1 MMPTTDETPQQLTD
15 AAGTLVADRYRVL
28 ERIGRGGLADVYR
41 ATDEALGREVALKV
55 FRAEFASAADLRRQQ
70 DEVRILATRSH
81 PSLVTL
87 FDAITDEQGR
97 GVLVLEYVKGTDV
110 RGRLRSGALPE
121 RAVAAIGADIARAL
135 AYLHGAGV
143 VHRDVSPAN
152 ILLPEST
159 ASGVAAK
166 LTDLGIARLVD
177 DAKVTATGTVIGTA
191 SYLSP
196 EQAAGRPITAATDVY
211 SLGLV
216 LLECLTG
223 HREFPGTAVESA
235 TARLS
240 RDPRIPE
247 SLGPAW
253 GELLRSM
260 TSRDPAARLSAEEA
274 APRLSALLAD
284 EAPTAVLADSA
295 EAPTAVLPDPAEVP
309 TAPMSAKDA
318 VTALGPTLVLP
329 AGEGEDSDGQGA
341 DGRRPAGPDA
351 DERGAGRDARVSLP
365 TAPESSVARAQRT
378 ARPERAG
385 SRGGRRTALTIVLAL
400 DAVAAVVAVIL
411 AIGALAGSAA
421 PAPDPVGGYPAVD
434 GTLGT
439 HLKQLEHQVST
450 SYTP

>member
-1 MMPTTDETPQQLTD
+1 MQQPATA
-15 AAGTLVADRYRVL
+15 AAGTLIADRYRIL
-28 ERIGRGGLADVYR
+28 DRIGRGGLADVYR

-55 FRAEFASAADLRRQQ
+55 FRPEFASAADLRRQQ

-87 FDAITDEQGR
+87 FDAISAADGR
-97 GVLVLEYVKGTDV
+97 AVLVLEYVKGTDV
-110 RGRLRSGALPE
+110 RARLRSGAIAA

-166 LTDLGIARLVD
+166 LTELGIARLVD

-196 EQAAGRPITAATDVY
+196 EQASGRPLTPATDVY

-223 HREFPGTAVESA
+223 RREFPGTAVESA

-240 RDPRIPE
+240 RDPVIPE
-247 SLGPAW
+247 ALGGAW
-253 GELLRSM
+253 AELLRAM
-260 TSRDPAARLSAEEA
+260 TARDPAQRPTAGEA
-274 APRLSALLAD
+274 AVQLSALLA
-284 EAPTAVLADSA
+284 E
-295 EAPTAVLPDPAEVP
+295 EAPTAVLPAPEEVP
-309 TAPMSAKDA
+309 TAPLAARD
-318 VTALGPTLVLP
+318 VTTTLPPTLLLP
-329 AGEGEDSDGQGA
+329 SPAAPEADAGEPSRSGRA
-341 DGRRPAGPDA
+341 TTTGRR
-351 DERGAGRDARVSLP
+351 
-365 TAPESSVARAQRT
+365 RT
-378 ARPERAG
+378 
-385 SRGGRRTALTIVLAL
+385 LAIIL
-400 DAVAAVVAVIL
+400 AVDAVAAVVAVIL
-411 AIGALAGSAA
+411 TIGALAGSAQ
-421 PAPDPVGGYPAVD
+421 PTPDPVGSYPAVG

-450 SYTP
+450 SYAP

>member
-1 MMPTTDETPQQLTD
+1 MMPATDGMQQPVTA
-15 AAGTLVADRYRVL
+15 AAGTLIAERYRIL
-28 ERIGRGGLADVYR
+28 DRIGRGGLADVYR
-41 ATDEALGREVALKV
+41 ATDEALGREVALKI

-87 FDAITDEQGR
+87 FDAISAADGR

-110 RGRLRSGALPE
+110 RERVRSGALAAP
-121 RAVAAIGADIARAL
+121 AVAAIGADIARAL

-159 ASGVAAK
+159 VSGVAAK

-196 EQAAGRPITAATDVY
+196 EQAGGRPLTAATDVY

-223 HREFPGTAVESA
+223 RREFPGTAVESA

-240 RDPRIPE
+240 RDPVIPE
-247 SLGPAW
+247 ALGGAW
-253 GELLRSM
+253 AELLRAM
-260 TSRDPAARLSAEEA
+260 TARDPARRPTAGEA
-274 APRLSALLAD
+274 AVRFSALLAG
-284 EAPTAVLADSA
+284 EAPTAVLR
-295 EAPTAVLPDPAEVP
+295 APEEVP
-309 TAPMSAKDA
+309 TAPVAARD
-318 VTALGPTLVLP
+318 VTTTLPPTLL
-329 AGEGEDSDGQGA
+329 
-341 DGRRPAGPDA
+341 
-351 DERGAGRDARVSLP
+351 LP
-365 TAPESSVARAQRT
+365 TRAAEADAEEPSGPEPATAPRR
-378 ARPERAG
+378 
-385 SRGGRRTALTIVLAL
+385 RRTLAVIL
-400 DAVAAVVAVIL
+400 AVDAVAAVVAVIL
-411 AIGALAGSAA
+411 TIGALAGSAQ
-421 PAPDPVGGYPAVD
+421 PSPDPVGGYPAVG

-439 HLKQLEHQVST
+439 HLEQLERQVST
-450 SYTP
+450 SYAP

>member
-1 MMPTTDETPQQLTD
+1 MMPTTDGMQQPATA
-15 AAGTLVADRYRVL
+15 AAGTLIADRYRIL
-28 ERIGRGGLADVYR
+28 DRIGRGGLADVYR

-55 FRAEFASAADLRRQQ
+55 FRPEFASAADLRRQQ

-87 FDAITDEQGR
+87 FDAISAADGR
-97 GVLVLEYVKGTDV
+97 AVLVLEYVKGTDV
-110 RGRLRSGALPE
+110 RARLRSGAIAAS
-121 RAVAAIGADIARAL
+121 AVAAIGADIARAL

-196 EQAAGRPITAATDVY
+196 EQASGRPLTPATDVY

-223 HREFPGTAVESA
+223 RREFPGTAVESA

-240 RDPRIPE
+240 RDPVIPE
-247 SLGPAW
+247 ALGGAW
-253 GELLRSM
+253 AELLRAM
-260 TSRDPAARLSAEEA
+260 TARDPAQRPTAGEA
-274 APRLSALLAD
+274 AVQLSALLA
-284 EAPTAVLADSA
+284 E
-295 EAPTAVLPDPAEVP
+295 EAPTAVLPAPEEVP
-309 TAPMSAKDA
+309 TAPLAARD
-318 VTALGPTLVLP
+318 VTTTLPPTLLLP
-329 AGEGEDSDGQGA
+329 SPAAPEADAGEPSRSGRA
-341 DGRRPAGPDA
+341 TTTGRR
-351 DERGAGRDARVSLP
+351 
-365 TAPESSVARAQRT
+365 RT
-378 ARPERAG
+378 
-385 SRGGRRTALTIVLAL
+385 LAIIL
-400 DAVAAVVAVIL
+400 AVDAVAAVVAVIL
-411 AIGALAGSAA
+411 TIGALAGSAQ
-421 PAPDPVGGYPAVD
+421 PTPDPVGSYPAVG

-450 SYTP
+450 SYAP

>member
-1 MMPTTDETPQQLTD
+1 MSTTDETPQQLTS
-15 AAGTLVADRYRVL
+15 AAGTLIADRYRIL
-28 ERIGRGGLADVYR
+28 ERIGRGGLADVYS
-41 ATDEALGREVALKV
+41 ATDEALGREVALKI
-55 FRAEFASAADLRRQQ
+55 FRPEYASAADLRRQQ

-87 FDAITDEQGR
+87 FDAISDTEGHA
-97 GVLVLEYVKGTDV
+97 VLVLEYVKGSDV
-110 RGRLRSGALPE
+110 RERLRSGAIAAP
-121 RAVAAIGADIARAL
+121 AVAAIGADIARAL

-152 ILLPEST
+152 ILLPESA

-196 EQAAGRPITAATDVY
+196 EQAAGRPLTAATDVY

-223 HREFPGTAVESA
+223 RREFPGTAVESA

-240 RDPRIPE
+240 RDPRVPE
-247 SLGPAW
+247 SLGAAW
-253 GELLRSM
+253 GDLLRAM
-260 TSRDPAARLSAEEA
+260 TARDPAVRLPA
-274 APRLSALLAD
+274 ADAAVRLSALLAQ
-284 EAPTAVLADSA
+284 EAPTPG
-295 EAPTAVLPDPAEVP
+295 PTAVLPAPDEVP
-309 TAPMSAKDA
+309 TAPMAARD
-318 VTALGPTLVLP
+318 VTTTLPPTVLLP
-329 AGEGEDSDGQGA
+329 TEGERTEAAPARDA
-341 DGRRPAGPDA
+341 ARPASP
-351 DERGAGRDARVSLP
+351 GRP
-365 TAPESSVARAQRT
+365 T
-378 ARPERAG
+378 
-385 SRGGRRTALTIVLAL
+385 SRRRRRTIAIILVL

-411 AIGALAGSAA
+411 TIGALAGSAQ
-421 PAPDPVGGYPAVD
+421 PTPDPVGSYPAVG

-450 SYTP
+450 SYAP

>member
-1 MMPTTDETPQQLTD
+1 MMPTTDGMQQPATA
-15 AAGTLVADRYRVL
+15 AAGTLIADRYRIL
-28 ERIGRGGLADVYR
+28 DRIGRGGLADVYR

-55 FRAEFASAADLRRQQ
+55 FRPEFASAADLRRQQ

-87 FDAITDEQGR
+87 FDAISAADGR
-97 GVLVLEYVKGTDV
+97 AVLVLEYVKGTDV
-110 RGRLRSGALPE
+110 RARLRSGAIAA

-196 EQAAGRPITAATDVY
+196 EQASGRPLTPATDVY

-223 HREFPGTAVESA
+223 RREFPGTAVESA

-240 RDPRIPE
+240 RDPVIPE
-247 SLGPAW
+247 ALGGAW
-253 GELLRSM
+253 AELLRAM
-260 TSRDPAARLSAEEA
+260 TARDPAQRPTAGEA
-274 APRLSALLAD
+274 AVQLSALLA
-284 EAPTAVLADSA
+284 E
-295 EAPTAVLPDPAEVP
+295 EAPTAVLPAPEEVP
-309 TAPMSAKDA
+309 TAPLAARD
-318 VTALGPTLVLP
+318 VTTTLPPTLLLP
-329 AGEGEDSDGQGA
+329 SPAAPEADAGEPSRSGRA
-341 DGRRPAGPDA
+341 TTTGRR
-351 DERGAGRDARVSLP
+351 
-365 TAPESSVARAQRT
+365 RT
-378 ARPERAG
+378 
-385 SRGGRRTALTIVLAL
+385 LAIIL
-400 DAVAAVVAVIL
+400 AVDAVAAVVAVIL
-411 AIGALAGSAA
+411 TIGALAGSAQ
-421 PAPDPVGGYPAVD
+421 PTPDPVGSYPAVG

-450 SYTP
+450 SYAP

>member
-1 MMPTTDETPQQLTD
+1 MMPTTDETPQPLTD
-15 AAGTLVADRYRVL
+15 AAGTLVAGRYRVL

-55 FRAEFASAADLRRQQ
+55 FRSEFADAADLRRQQ

-87 FDAITDEQGR
+87 FDAITDAEGR

-196 EQAAGRPITAATDVY
+196 EQAAGRPVTAATDVY

-253 GELLRSM
+253 GGLLRSM
-260 TSRDPAARLSAEEA
+260 TSRDPADRLSAEEA
-274 APRLSALLAD
+274 APRLSALLAGD
-284 EAPTAVLADSA
+284 SPTAVLAA
-295 EAPTAVLPDPAEVP
+295 DPAEVP
-309 TAPMSAKDA
+309 TAPLSAKDA

-329 AGEGEDSDGQGA
+329 AAQGSTA
-341 DGRRPAGPDA
+341 ERPDL
-351 DERGAGRDARVSLP
+351 GA
-365 TAPESSVARAQRT
+365 
-378 ARPERAG
+378 ARPEQPT
-385 SRGGRRTALTIVLAL
+385 SSGRRRSALAIVLAI
-400 DAVAAVVAVIL
+400 DVMAAVVAMVL

-421 PAPDPVGGYPAVD
+421 PAPDPVGSYPAVD

-450 SYTP
+450 SYAP

>member
-87 FDAITDEQGR
+87 FDAITDAQGR

-284 EAPTAVLADSA
+284 EAPTAVLADPA

-329 AGEGEDSDGQGA
+329 AGEGVDSDGQDA
-341 DGRRPAGPDA
+341 DGRRPAGP
-351 DERGAGRDARVSLP
+351 DARVSLP

-421 PAPDPVGGYPAVD
+421 PAPDPVGSYPAVD

>member
-1 MMPTTDETPQQLTD
+1 MPTTNETPRQLT
-15 AAGTLVADRYRVL
+15 GETGRLIADRYRIL
-28 ERIGRGGLADVYR
+28 DRIGRGGLADVYS
-41 ATDEALGREVALKV
+41 ATDEALGREVALKI
-55 FRAEFASAADLRRQQ
+55 FRPEFASAADLRRQQ

-87 FDAITDEQGR
+87 FDAISDAEGR

-110 RGRLRSGALPE
+110 RERLRSGPLATP
-121 RAVAAIGADIARAL
+121 AVAAIGADIARAL

-196 EQAAGRPITAATDVY
+196 EQAAGRPLIAATDVY

-223 HREFPGTAVESA
+223 RREFPGNAVESA

-240 RDPRIPE
+240 RDPVIPE
-247 SLGPAW
+247 SLGVAW
-253 GELLRSM
+253 TELLRGM
-260 TSRDPAARLSAEEA
+260 TAREPGARLAAGEA
-274 APRLSALLAD
+274 ASRLSALLAE
-284 EAPTAVLADSA
+284 EAR
-295 EAPTAVLPDPAEVP
+295 TAVLPGPDEVP
-309 TAPMSAKDA
+309 TAPVAARD
-318 VTALGPTLVLP
+318 VTTALPPTLLLP
-329 AGEGEDSDGQGA
+329 TSDGELTHPTTT
-341 DGRRPAGPDA
+341 DPETGP
-351 DERGAGRDARVSLP
+351 P
-365 TAPESSVARAQRT
+365 
-378 ARPERAG
+378 ARPERAA
-385 SRGGRRTALTIVLAL
+385 SPRRRTALAVILAL
-400 DAVAAVVAVIL
+400 DALAAVVAVIL
-411 AIGALAGSAA
+411 TIGALSASA
-421 PAPDPVGGYPAVD
+421 HPAPDPVGSYPAVG

-450 SYTP
+450 SYAP

>member
-1 MMPTTDETPQQLTD
+1 MPTTDDAPRQLAGKTSDTGET
-15 AAGTLVADRYRVL
+15 GRVIADRYRIL
-28 ERIGRGGLADVYR
+28 ARIGRGGLADVYS
-41 ATDEALGREVALKV
+41 ATDEALGREVALKI
-55 FRAEFASAADLRRQQ
+55 FRPEFASAADLRRQQ

-87 FDAITDEQGR
+87 FDAISDAEGR

-110 RGRLRSGALPE
+110 RERLRSGPLAAP
-121 RAVAAIGADIARAL
+121 AVAAIGADIARAL

-196 EQAAGRPITAATDVY
+196 EQAAGRPLTAATDVY

-223 HREFPGTAVESA
+223 RREFPGNAVESA

-240 RDPRIPE
+240 RDPEIPQ
-247 SLGPAW
+247 SLGAGW
-253 GELLRSM
+253 SELLRGM
-260 TSRDPAARLSAEEA
+260 TAREPADRLTAGDA
-274 APRLSALLAD
+274 ASRLSALLAA
-284 EAPTAVLADSA
+284 EVRTETLAG
-295 EAPTAVLPDPAEVP
+295 PDEVP
-309 TAPMSAKDA
+309 TAPLAARD
-318 VTALGPTLVLP
+318 VTTTLPPTLLLP
-329 AGEGEDSDGQGA
+329 T
-341 DGRRPAGPDA
+341 PDA
-351 DERGAGRDARVSLP
+351 ERTRAVPPTLLLQTSGAERTQAVSP
-365 TAPESSVARAQRT
+365 TAPEAGPPPTGSQPGTGHPAA
-378 ARPERAG
+378 PERPG
-385 SRGGRRTALTIVLAL
+385 LPRRRTSLAVILAL

-411 AIGALAGSAA
+411 AIGALSAA
-421 PAPDPVGGYPAVD
+421 ARPAPDPVGSYPAVG

-450 SYTP
+450 SYAP